1 MLGSACN
8 DQGSPTETAAPPRP
22 ILRTSQNPEGPG
34 AQVIRSEGA
43 QVIRGEGALAFI
55 FPDPAN
61 GLTLTAGFTQ
71 ETLDAFCAQE
81 PFVGQPST
89 IHGVLR
95 PDGTVT
101 DLTKAKNV
109 TLLVFV
115 GNQDICAGPPFAVGQ
130 GSFLNHDNDLFVSL
144 NRANSFGFRVVGQVT
159 DVNGDRHQV
168 SASFHGVIDRGGELR
183 ITRTGVTLR

>member
-8 DQGSPTETAAPPRP
+8 DQGSPTEIAEPPRP
-22 ILRTSQNPEGPG
+22 NLRTSQNPEGPG
-34 AQVIRSEGA
+34 SL
-43 QVIRGEGALAFI
+43 VIRGEGALAFI

-61 GLTLTAGFTQ
+61 GLTLTAGFTL
-71 ETLDAFCAQE
+71 ETLAAFCARE

-89 IHGVLR
+89 FQGVLR

-115 GNQDICAGPPFAVGQ
+115 GNQDICALPPFAVGR
-130 GSFLNHDNDLFVSL
+130 GSFLNHDNDLFVSG
-144 NRANSFGFRVVGQVT
+144 NRTNSFGFRVVGQVT

-168 SASFHGVIDRGGELR
+168 SGSFHGVIDRGGELR
-183 ITRTGVTLR
+183 ITKTGITLR